1 MARGLSPRG
10 GHRLPGPR
18 GRGKYPR
25 PRRYDS
31 EENPMRKFSKSTI
44 VLFVIF
50 AIGLSL
56 MLYPVV
62 SDYWNSF
69 HQSRAIA
76 SYMESVSQ
84 MDQAEYDALL
94 EEAREYNQSLVG
106 HATRFTFSEEE
117 AAEYLSLLGSTG
129 GAVGYIEI
137 PTVKISLPVY
147 LGTSER
153 VLQNG
158 VGTMEGT
165 SLPVGG
171 ESTHAV
177 LTGHRGLPSA
187 TLFTHLDKLVEG
199 DLFHIHI
206 LNETCTYEVDQILIV
221 EPEDMDSLSIV
232 EGKDY
237 CTLVTCT
244 PYGINTH
251 RLLIRGHRVETPA
264 DLLYVQ
270 VSADAM
276 QIEPLLIAPLVAV
289 PILLLL
295 LAWLLGGGQK
305 AKAPKKLPKL
315 SKISKKGGNSGDDD
329 ETLDQ

>member
-1 MARGLSPRG
+1 
-10 GHRLPGPR
+10 
-18 GRGKYPR
+18 
-25 PRRYDS
+25 
-31 EENPMRKFSKSTI
+31 MRKFSKSTI
-44 VLFVIF
+44 ALFVIF

-76 SYMESVSQ
+76 SYMESVSHL
-84 MDQAEYDALL
+84 DQAEYDALL

-117 AAEYLSLLGSTG
+117 KAEYLSLLGSTG

-147 LGTSER
+147 LGTSEA
-153 VLQNG
+153 VLQTG

>member
-1 MARGLSPRG
+1 
-10 GHRLPGPR
+10 
-18 GRGKYPR
+18 
-25 PRRYDS
+25 
-31 EENPMRKFSKSTI
+31 MRKFSKSTI
-44 VLFVIF
+44 ALILVFLV
-50 AIGLSL
+50 GLSL

-76 SYMESVSQ
+76 SYLETVNSLE
-84 MDQAEYDALL
+84 QAEYDALL
-94 EEAREYNQSLVG
+94 EEARAYNQSLVG

-117 AAEYLSLLGSTG
+117 EAVYLSMLGSTG

-137 PTVKISLPVY
+137 PTIKVSLPIY
-147 LGTSER
+147 LGTSEA
-153 VLQNG
+153 VLQAG

-187 TLFTHLDKLVEG
+187 TLFTDLDKLVEG
-199 DLFHIHI
+199 DLFHVNI

-221 EPEDMDSLSIV
+221 EPAEMDALDIE
-232 EGKDY
+232 EGMDY
-237 CTLVTCT
+237 CTLITCT

-251 RLLIRGHRVETPA
+251 RMLVRGHRVETPA

-295 LAWLLGGGQK
+295 LVWLLGGGQK
-305 AKAPKKLPKL
+305 AAAPRKLPDI
-315 SKISKKGGNSGDDD
+315 SKSTKKGGNSGDDD